1 VLLRFPP
8 AAAASG
14 GGGCDGACGDPEVA
28 ISKRRAEGHLKRLLL
43 IERL

>member
-28 ISKRRAEGHLKRLLL
+28 ISKRRGAFETPFTY
-43 IERL
+43 